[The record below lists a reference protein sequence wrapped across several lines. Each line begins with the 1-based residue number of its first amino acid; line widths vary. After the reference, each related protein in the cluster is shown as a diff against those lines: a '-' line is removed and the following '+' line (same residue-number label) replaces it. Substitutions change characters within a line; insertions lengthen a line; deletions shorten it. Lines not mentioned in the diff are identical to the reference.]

1 MILKA
6 FISHS
11 SKQKHF
17 AEAIRNCIGADYC
30 WIDKYDFEPSYKTL
44 SEIYDKL
51 GKTSIFV
58 LLISKEAIKSDW
70 VQTEIAKAKEL
81 LNQQHIDLFSCYII
95 DDTQL
100 SDLPNWMVKD
110 ECYNL
115 KHFSNPIFVAH
126 DIKKKMMRILL
137 KNDSLYQLEQQIFV
151 GRNDKINEFETK
163 MYSSSGASKLA
174 MIISGR
180 KGVGKKKFA
189 MKCLEDMG
197 MGNEII
203 PFSISMDSK
212 HSIEDFIILLNSKT
226 MQYDEDYIY
235 DILAGSFDDKLAC
248 AVCLI
253 GEIYQSHSYI
263 FINDDKCI
271 VRPERRLS
279 EWFTN
284 ILSHPKFPQ
293 KLGIFVFSAFT
304 PNIFVE
310 NDWPCI
316 LHIKLN
322 ALSKSDC
329 TKLFFRCLQL
339 LGIYEIN
346 QEDAN
351 FFIEKLVASPRQIF
365 RCALE
370 LKKHPVNLVKKDIS
384 SLIDHEDRNISIVL
398 KDFFNDSDTRD
409 IIILLSKYE
418 YLSYA
423 VLQKIFADRID
434 VFNDCL
440 TKLIVCALVETFGP
454 GDEYIKLDYS
464 YADYIRRNRL
474 KMSPDLEIHSLECI
488 TESLTCDAKITEDLS
503 LYLFEIK
510 DRLSK
515 GNIEKNTL
523 LVPSIVIK
531 YIIDI
536 YDKQKWKQV
545 VDLCDK
551 VLNDSYKLSF
561 YQDVIR
567 EIRYWLCLSLCRL
580 QNERFFQEVHHF
592 SGADYNFLMGFY
604 MRNETNYPSAE
615 KYYTKALEYQPK
627 LAKALRELVTVMLAQ
642 RRFKDALE
650 LAKNNY
656 LAQPSNTYHIHAYF
670 RCLVREREIT
680 STDRDILRQLID
692 EMDNSQSPKKM
703 SLIRAMKLEYDA
715 FASEKKIEPGRLIE
729 DANNALREFPSSVD
743 VQRVVNAIHA
753 KQGICQLKSFDEDPE
768 VNL

>member
-1 MILKA
+1 MTLKA

-17 AEAIRNCIGADYC
+17 AETIRNIIGPDYC
-30 WIDKYDFEPSYKTL
+30 WVDKYDFEPSYRTL

-58 LLISKEAIKSDW
+58 LLISKEAINSDW

-81 LNQQHIDLFSCYII
+81 LELQRIELFSCYII

-100 SDLPNWMVKD
+100 SDLPDWIVKD

-115 KHFSNPIFVAH
+115 KHFSNPMFVAH

-137 KNDSLYQLEQQIFV
+137 KHDSLYQLEQQIFV

-163 MYSSSGASKLA
+163 MYSSSGTSKLA

-189 MKCLEDMG
+189 IKCLENMG

-226 MQYDEDYIY
+226 MQYDEEIIY
-235 DILAGSFDDKLAC
+235 DVLAGSFDDKLTC
-248 AVCLI
+248 AVSLI
-253 GEIYQSHSYI
+253 KEIYRSHSYI
-263 FINDDKCI
+263 FINDNKCI
-271 VRPERRLS
+271 VRPERKLS

-284 ILSHPKFPQ
+284 ILSHPEFPQ
-293 KLGIFVFSAFT
+293 KLGFFVFSVFT
-304 PNIFVE
+304 PNLFIE
-310 NDWPCI
+310 NDWPFI

-322 ALSKSDC
+322 ALSRSDC

-339 LGIYEIN
+339 LGIDEIN
-346 QEDAN
+346 EDDAN
-351 FFIEKLVASPRQIF
+351 FFIDNLVVSPRQIF

-370 LKKHPVNLVKKDIS
+370 LKKHPVSLVKKDIS
-384 SLIDHEDRNISIVL
+384 SLIDYEDRNMSIVL
-398 KDFFNDSDTRD
+398 KDFFNDSDARD

-423 VLQKIFADRID
+423 VLQKIFADRIN

-454 GDEYIKLDYS
+454 GDEYIKLDHS

-474 KMSPDLEIHSLECI
+474 RMSSDLESYSLECI

-515 GNIEKNTL
+515 GNIDKNTL
-523 LVPSIVIK
+523 LIPSIVIK

-561 YQDVIR
+561 YEDVLR
-567 EIRYWLCLSLCRL
+567 EIRYWLCLALCRL
-580 QNERFFQEVHHF
+580 QKDRFFQEIHYF
-592 SGADYNFLMGFY
+592 SGADRYFLMGFY

-615 KYYTKALEYQPK
+615 KYYMKALEYQPN
-627 LAKALRELVTVMLAQ
+627 LAKALRERVTVMLAQ

-656 LAQPSNTYHIHAYF
+656 LSRPSNTYHIHAYF
-670 RCLVREREIT
+670 RCLVREKDIT
-680 STDRDILRQLID
+680 PTDRRVLLQLIN
-692 EMDNSQSPKKM
+692 EMNSSQSPKKM
-703 SLIRAMKLEYDA
+703 SLLRAMELEYVA
-715 FASEKKIEPGRLIE
+715 FASEKRIEPAKLIE
-729 DANNALREFPSSVD
+729 DANNALREFPNSVD
-743 VQRVVNAIHA
+743 IQRVVNAIHA
-753 KQGICQLKSFDEDPE
+753 KQGICQLKSFNEDPE
-768 VNL
+768 GNL